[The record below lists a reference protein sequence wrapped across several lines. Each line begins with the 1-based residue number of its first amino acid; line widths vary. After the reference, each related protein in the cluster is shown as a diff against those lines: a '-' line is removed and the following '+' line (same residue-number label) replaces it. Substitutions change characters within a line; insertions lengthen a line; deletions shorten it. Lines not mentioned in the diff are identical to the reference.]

1 MIYWFLKGTSSYTNW
16 KKQKPWPK
24 YYNSTNQI
32 NWRPNMDPETA
43 NKATQDLQFSFI
55 LQLTIPTKLAESYH
69 GQG

>member
-1 MIYWFLKGTSSYTNW
+1 
-16 KKQKPWPK
+16 
-24 YYNSTNQI
+24 
-32 NWRPNMDPETA
+32 MDPETA